1 MSTKLR
7 VNKNSACSSYAKRQ
21 NHNAWKENHLKPDC
35 NEALDRLMGRKYLRF
50 LAKNKLLTAGVSELF
65 MSINLLIIEANSIS
79 YHCRKT
85 GISQYSV
92 EKRAAFF
99 WFHSS
104 ET

>member
-1 MSTKLR
+1 MHVRPTHR
-7 VNKNSACSSYAKRQ
+7 NRQ

-35 NEALDRLMGRKYLRF
+35 NETLDRLMGRKYLRF
-50 LAKNKLLTAGVSELF
+50 LAKNKLLTGVNESF
-65 MSINLLIIEANSIS
+65 MSINLLIIETNSIS

>member
-1 MSTKLR
+1 
-7 VNKNSACSSYAKRQ
+7 
-21 NHNAWKENHLKPDC
+21 
-35 NEALDRLMGRKYLRF
+35 MGRKYLRF
-50 LAKNKLLTAGVSELF
+50 LAKNKLLTGVNESF
-65 MSINLLIIEANSIS
+65 MSINLLIIETNSIS